1 MHEGKVPD
9 IAFNVFSKSTWR
21 ADISENVESC
31 KDLSI
36 LVYVV
41 FSPYLMTSKR
51 YAPPF
56 LRAYI
61 LQEDRSYKQ
70 EELRAITIEEGGAID
85 ETQVLDLDD
94 KLPFRLGLMRLKQQF
109 LGGKPLF
116 RLILIDPLEM
126 RVLPTKREKEVEE
139 AEKKAEEAEKK
150 LQEYRDKFGELR

>member
-61 LQEDRSYKQ
+61 LQEVSSYKQ

-126 RVLPTKREKEVEE
+126 RVLPTKERRKWKRQKRKQKRQKRNFKNIVINLEN
-139 AEKKAEEAEKK
+139 
-150 LQEYRDKFGELR
+150 